1 MSEGTTKT
9 PNFAGT
15 WRLIPSQSRLPG
27 PPVRQMSM
35 EIKHEGSDFVQVARV
50 EYADGRIA
58 TRTFAGRTT
67 GEPFV
72 IELGRSVVHCRAAW
86 VGQELVIDTV
96 DQSGGA
102 PRRLRDYWSLIE
114 GGRKLK
120 MEHRDDELAG
130 HVGVLERVTP

>member
-27 PPVRQMSM
+27 PPVRNMST
-35 EIKHEGSDFVQVARV
+35 EITHEGIDFVQVTHV

-72 IELGRSVVHCRAAW
+72 IELGQNVVHGRAAW
-86 VGQELVIDTV
+86 LGQELVIETV
-96 DQSGGA
+96 DQSSGVQ
-102 PRRLRDYWSLIE
+102 RRLRDYW
-114 GGRKLK
+114 
-120 MEHRDDELAG
+120 
-130 HVGVLERVTP
+130 